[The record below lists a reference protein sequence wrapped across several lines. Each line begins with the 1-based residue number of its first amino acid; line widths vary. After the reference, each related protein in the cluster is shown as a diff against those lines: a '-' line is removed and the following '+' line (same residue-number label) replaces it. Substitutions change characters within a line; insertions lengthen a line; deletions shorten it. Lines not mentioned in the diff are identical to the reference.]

1 MKNIILLFIVLFSI
15 QLSAQRNCGT
25 VQYLKDKQMQD
36 PGIESRMQ
44 LMNQQIQQITTSK
57 DGKTSRNVI
66 RIPVVVHVVYK
77 LTVQNISDAQ
87 IQSQI
92 DVLNEDYKRLNPDA
106 SQVPPPYEPL
116 AANCEIEFCLAS
128 RDPNGQA
135 TNGITRTLTTANT
148 FSINDA
154 VKRSVTG
161 GKDAWPTDKYLN
173 IWVCN
178 LSNPLL
184 GFATLPGTVNA
195 SLDGVVIAYKYF
207 GRIGS
212 VESPYN
218 KGRTATHEVGHW
230 LNLLHIWGDDEGS
243 VDACAGTDQVNDTPN
258 QEDENYGC
266 PTFPQESCS
275 NDGDMS
281 MNYMDYVNDACMY
294 MFTTGQGERMRTT
307 VENFR
312 SGLLTSSGCLTAL
325 APSDCDT
332 LNNITGG
339 DGLVYYSI
347 NEVLPEETGY
357 LTGTSSL
364 GYKAFAE
371 KFNSPEDQII
381 NSLRF
386 DFAIASAQNPNTLIT
401 AVVWDASGPGG
412 GPGNSLQ
419 ESTFALSDVIVNVD
433 NFTFTDVY
441 FPNPPVVNGDYYVGF
456 ILSATVGD
464 TLAIYSNQIDKVNT
478 NTAWCRDAAGL
489 WYEYSD
495 QTSFGQAISLA
506 VRPIQ
511 CIPVAVEK
519 IKPMALK
526 VYPNPSDQ
534 LINIVAG
541 DGPKSWTLLS
551 ADGRL
556 VNEGAVSNLVE
567 FQISTASIPSGVYF
581 LRLQESNDVKV
592 VRILISHP

>member
-1 MKNIILLFIVLFSI
+1 MKKIILLFIVLFSI

-44 LMNQQIQQITTSK
+44 LMNQQIQQITNSK
-57 DGKTSRNVI
+57 DGKSSRNVI

-77 LTVQNISDAQ
+77 LPVQNISDTQ

-106 SQVPPPYEPL
+106 SLVPPPFEPL

-128 RDPNGQA
+128 RDPNGQS
-135 TNGITRTLTTANT
+135 TNGITRTLTTANS

-178 LSNPLL
+178 LTDPLL

-212 VESPYN
+212 QAPYN
-218 KGRTATHEVGHW
+218 KGRTATHEIGHW

-243 VDACAGTDQVNDTPN
+243 ADPCAGTDQVNDTPN
-258 QEDENYGC
+258 QEGENYGC
-266 PTFPQESCS
+266 PTFPQVSCN

-281 MNYMDYVNDACMY
+281 MNFMDYVNDACMY
-294 MFTTGQGERMRTT
+294 MFTNGQGERMRATL
-307 VENFR
+307 ENFR
-312 SGLLTSSGCLTAL
+312 SGLLTSSGCLPAL

-339 DGLVYYSI
+339 DGLVYYFV
-347 NEVLPEETGY
+347 NELLPEETGY
-357 LTGTSSL
+357 LTGTNSL

-386 DFAIASAQNPNTLIT
+386 DFAIASAQNLNTLIT

-412 GPGNSLQ
+412 GPGISLQ
-419 ESTFALSDVIVNVD
+419 ENTFALSDVITNVD

-441 FPNPPVVNGDYYVGF
+441 FPNPPVVNGDYYAGF
-456 ILSATVGD
+456 VLSSSVGD
-464 TLAIYSNQIDKVNT
+464 TLAVYSNQIDKVNI
-478 NTAWCRDAAGL
+478 NSAWCRDAAGT

-495 QTSFGQAISLA
+495 QNSFGQAISLA
-506 VRPIQ
+506 VSPIQ

-519 IKPMALK
+519 IQPLSLT
-526 VYPNPSDQ
+526 VYPNPADN
-534 LINIVAG
+534 LINIIG
-541 DGPKSWTLLS
+541 GSGSKSWMLFTV
-551 ADGRL
+551 DGRL
-556 VNEGAVSNLVE
+556 VNSGNVSNSNE
-567 FQISTASIPSGVYF
+567 FQISTASIHSGVY
-581 LRLQESNDVKV
+581 LLKLQEAGDVKV
-592 VRILISHP
+592 VRIVVSHP

>member
-44 LMNQQIQQITTSK
+44 LMNQQIQQITNSK
-57 DGKTSRNVI
+57 DGKSSRNVI

-77 LTVQNISDAQ
+77 LPVQNISDTQ

-106 SQVPPPYEPL
+106 SLVPPPFEPL

-128 RDPNGQA
+128 RDPNGQS
-135 TNGITRTLTTANT
+135 TNGITRTLTTANS

-178 LSNPLL
+178 LTDPLL

-212 VESPYN
+212 QAPYN
-218 KGRTATHEVGHW
+218 KGRTATHEIGHW

-243 VDACAGTDQVNDTPN
+243 ADPCAGTDQVNDTPN
-258 QEDENYGC
+258 QEGENYGC
-266 PTFPQESCS
+266 PTFPQVSCN

-281 MNYMDYVNDACMY
+281 MNFMDYVNDACMY
-294 MFTTGQGERMRTT
+294 MFTNGQGERMRATL
-307 VENFR
+307 ENFR
-312 SGLLTSSGCLTAL
+312 SGLLTSSGCLPAL

-339 DGLVYYSI
+339 DGLVYYFV

-357 LTGTSSL
+357 LTGTNSL

-386 DFAIASAQNPNTLIT
+386 DFAIASAQNLNTLIT

-412 GPGNSLQ
+412 GPGISLQ
-419 ESTFALSDVIVNVD
+419 ENTFALSDVITNVD

-441 FPNPPVVNGDYYVGF
+441 FPNPPVVNGDYYAGF
-456 ILSATVGD
+456 VLSSSVGD
-464 TLAIYSNQIDKVNT
+464 TLAVYSNQIDKVNI
-478 NTAWCRDAAGL
+478 NSAWCRDVAST

-495 QTSFGQAISLA
+495 QNSFGQAISLA
-506 VRPIQ
+506 VSPIQ

-519 IKPMALK
+519 IQPLSLMA
-526 VYPNPSDQ
+526 YPNPADN
-534 LINIVAG
+534 LINIIG
-541 DGPKSWTLLS
+541 GSGSKSWMLFTV
-551 ADGRL
+551 DGRL
-556 VNEGAVSNLVE
+556 VNSGNVSNSNE
-567 FQISTASIPSGVYF
+567 FQISTASIHSGVY
-581 LRLQESNDVKV
+581 LLKLQEAGDVKV
-592 VRILISHP
+592 VRIVVSHP